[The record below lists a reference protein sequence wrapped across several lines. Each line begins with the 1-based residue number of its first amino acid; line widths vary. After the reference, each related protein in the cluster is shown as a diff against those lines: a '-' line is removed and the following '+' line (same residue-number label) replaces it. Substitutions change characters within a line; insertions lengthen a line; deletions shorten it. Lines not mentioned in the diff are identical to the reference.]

1 MKHDYNE
8 MLSQIAET
16 IGKFLK
22 KEGGMNNGYET
33 YVKGYVVSNTQ
44 QSLTFKTPKT
54 NDLKGSELDKR
65 GYELNEK
72 LTKILRAYEYKG
84 DVKIS
89 STHMEHG
96 CYEIEVSFKTS
107 TIVNIPF

>member
-16 IGKFLK
+16 ISKFLK
-22 KEGGMNNGYET
+22 KEGGMSNGYET
-33 YVKGYVVSNTQ
+33 YVKGYVVSNTH

-54 NDLKGSELDKR
+54 NDLRGSELDNKGSELNDK
-65 GYELNEK
+65 LV
-72 LTKILRAYEYKG
+72 KILKAYDYKG
-84 DVKIS
+84 DVKIQ

-107 TIVNIPF
+107 TTVKL

>member
-8 MLSQIAET
+8 MLSQIAEA

-22 KEGGMNNGYET
+22 KEGGMNNGYDT
-33 YVKGYVVSNTQ
+33 NIKGFISHNSGGNIVFN
-44 QSLTFKTPKT
+44 TPKT
-54 NDLKGSELDKR
+54 ESFTGRELRYKSEI
-65 GYELNEK
+65 LNEK
-72 LTKILRAYEYKG
+72 LIEILKAYEYKG
-84 DVKIS
+84 DIKIS

-107 TIVNIPF
+107 AIVNIPF

>member
-8 MLSQIAET
+8 MLNQIAEA

-44 QSLTFKTPKT
+44 HSLKFKTPET
-54 NDLKGSELDKR
+54 NKLTGIELEKKGSELNDK
-65 GYELNEK
+65 LI
-72 LTKILRAYEYKG
+72 KILKAYDYKG
-84 DVKIS
+84 DVKIDAN
-89 STHMEHG
+89 HMEHG

-107 TIVNIPF
+107 VTVKTPF